1 MKPLNYSQY
10 RIQQA
15 LWLQSSD
22 SVRTN
27 NSVGSEQYY
36 LQCYIRYLRICG
48 FELPVLSSVAAALGW
63 QNNERALFK
72 DKEKNK
78 RFKTWI
84 ANNTISIVDRLVK
97 KHLGI

>member
-22 SVRTN
+22 SIRTN
-27 NSVGSEQYY
+27 HSVGSEQYY
-36 LQCYIRYLRICG
+36 MKCYISYLGICG
-48 FELPVLSSVAAALGW
+48 FELPIISRIYAALGW

-72 DKEKNK
+72 DKDKNG
-78 RFKTWI
+78 RFKMWI
-84 ANNTISIVDRLVK
+84 SYNTISIVDRLVK